1 MRTWQTAH
9 RMKRLRGSLAG
20 DDRADNHRARRYVA
34 KYTICPAVAHG
45 LEHEIGSIEPGKLA
59 DMVLWQPALFG
70 IRPTAVFKG
79 GVAAVAALG
88 DPNASVPTPQPVM
101 ERLGFSAFSRAAAST
116 SVAFVAPAAI
126 EDGLADRLSINRPLV
141 PVGNVRGRG
150 KADMPENTAM
160 PRIEV
165 DPNTYGVKIDGELIE
180 HEPATELPMAQRYF
194 LF

>member
-1 MRTWQTAH
+1 
-9 RMKRLRGSLAG
+9 
-20 DDRADNHRARRYVA
+20 
-34 KYTICPAVAHG
+34 
-45 LEHEIGSIEPGKLA
+45 
-59 DMVLWQPALFG
+59 
-70 IRPTAVFKG
+70 
-79 GVAAVAALG
+79 
-88 DPNASVPTPQPVM
+88 
-101 ERLGFSAFSRAAAST
+101 
-116 SVAFVAPAAI
+116 VAFVAPAAI